1 MISFTNRLRLSNL
14 FIVLC
19 MLCAYTSFAQQPAF
33 PGAEGAG
40 MFATGGRGTTST
52 PTTVFEVTNLSDD
65 GLPGSLRYALTASA
79 TYRTVVFRVSGTIH
93 LNSRLT
99 IKANT
104 TIAGQ
109 TAPGDGICVADYP
122 VYIVGDNVIVRYM
135 RFRLGDKNQKK
146 VDANGNPVNGSGGD
160 DAFGGADVSNI
171 IIDHCSVSWS
181 NDEAL
186 TIYRGDNLTI
196 QWCFITEPLNY
207 SYHWE
212 TGDTDWE
219 QHGYGGIWGAKR
231 GSMHHNLFTHCRN
244 RSPRFAGVA
253 SYTPAVQGAEMA
265 DFRNNVIYN
274 WGINNIYG
282 GEGGYYNLVNNYLK
296 PGPSTTSRKT
306 QIVAVDS
313 GGGYPYAKY
322 YLAGNYITSSA
333 TNTNNNWLGV
343 TMRSGKLSDTVY
355 SKVNTP
361 FDFGYPVVT
370 QSASEAYEA
379 VLQGAGCSL
388 PNRDTLDQ
396 RIVNDV
402 RNGTGRIIDVQ
413 GGYPHGTPYEQTVN
427 AWPALSSTAAPTDT
441 DHDGMPDSWE
451 TSNGLNPN
459 DASDRKGVA
468 ANGYT
473 NLENYLNSLTNPTAN
488 TNPTIYANGSF
499 SYFNQTLGS
508 PSAVQ
513 TFLVSGNNL
522 TSDIILTAPANY
534 QLSLDSST
542 WSSSL
547 TLIANSGS
555 VSSTTVRVRLNAP
568 ANGTYNGVISA
579 ASTGATTINMPVN
592 GTTSN
597 AVAPAVNQKQ
607 IIGLYPEM
615 EGGFENQPA
624 GAVSTAAPAAGSNL
638 SQKVWTTNGS
648 ANIVSNGTARTGNNY
663 FTYTS
668 TSLSTKNNYSPTVS
682 TPLTK
687 GIKYIVQFYYRALAP
702 STGNQVGGVIA
713 VADNTNF
720 TAATSTAAW
729 TATNGDWLKAVYTY
743 SVNPAYT
750 PTMSFAGFRFN
761 GGGSNAIAKPFDVDD
776 FVIYPADN
784 QAVPSADV
792 TAPDGASSP
801 EATGDANS
809 ITVSWTAPAA
819 GVDGGGYVVVR
830 SASSVA
836 PVVKANGLYFIGNS
850 IGSGNTVVYI
860 GSGSNF
866 TDDGGVAAL
875 APGITYHYHIFT
887 VDKAFNYSSVATAS
901 AATVSTTPVVAMS
914 GDLNPFTQTLGTPSA
929 SQSFTVQGNNL
940 TANVTVSAPAGFEL
954 SEDEN
959 TWHTS
964 LSLVRE
970 NNSVNAT
977 AFVRL
982 NATTAGLYSGNI
994 TATSAGATEASL
1006 AVTGVAAIA
1015 VLPMAG
1021 YDVVVAQDGT
1031 GNYTSLQVAINAAP
1045 SNSVTPYRIFVK
1057 KGKYIEKVTIPSNK
1071 PFLHVVGEGINEV
1084 VFSWDDYA
1092 GKPGVTEI
1100 ATITINSNDCVFM
1113 NMTIENSWGRKNDGP
1128 QALAVKATGDRI
1140 IFKNCK
1146 MVSGQDTVMAHGNGK
1161 RQYFRNCYID
1171 GNTDYIYG
1179 SAIAVFDSCVLFNR
1193 DRVDGSTSSVFT
1205 AASTPPGQ
1213 TYGYVFRDCLL
1224 PNNNGQTAYTL
1235 GRPWGNAAPPHTSE
1249 TKVVFLNCRMGT
1261 TVKPERWQVWTSETN
1276 TSLITY
1282 AEYKTRYFSGAL
1294 VDLSKRVS
1302 WSKEFTDEQAAP
1314 YFINSNMFGTWD
1326 PCVVLA
1332 EACTPFLAPISL
1344 SNFRMNRSSSQSTI
1358 LFNICWPINGVTFEL
1373 HRSSDS
1379 VNFSKVNELV
1389 ASTDTTAAYRFTD
1402 VLPPAGVSYFYKIV
1416 ASKAG
1421 YQAYTT
1427 DTVVKV
1433 DRSTPL
1439 NGDFRSAGS
1448 GFWTNASSGNGSNPV
1463 SIWEKYIA
1471 ASNSWVLQPTG
1482 VQPTNANVTIRS
1494 GHMVTIDGLKSVNN
1508 LTIAQGAVLNSNG
1521 GYGATPSA
1529 QTLRIGAGQ
1538 TATVTLQNDGTFGG
1552 DANPQDLINL
1562 EFNPA
1567 CASVLWTGSGVS
1579 KITRLRPLPANPNAL
1594 NVVFDQDVSL
1604 SYSLPGFTA
1613 YYNTASNS
1621 TVENVTYTINKGE
1634 TIKLVQPSAS
1644 FSPTSSVTSNL
1655 GGSYTYNIEGTLDL
1669 SATTSTS
1676 NLVPY
1681 SNNASSV
1688 VSLNIGSEGVLKL
1701 GKGFNTVNSSPSTTG
1716 NNGKLVLT
1724 IADGGLVDATK
1735 TTSLS
1740 LGSYY
1745 FITSGSGALKRPVGA
1760 SAVSFPIG
1768 TSATSYNP
1776 VTLTNTGAV
1785 DNITVSVK
1793 NSFDHAAADANKV
1806 VNKQWTINED
1816 ADGGSHLT
1824 AKFGWVVA
1832 DHASEFDPSQ
1842 PSAVMQYKER
1852 NWKIIPAPLNGS
1864 GTLSDPY
1871 TATASG
1877 FISVGAFGVTNYT
1890 KANATVK
1897 IQAGSYSYDG
1907 NAHAASGFAYG
1918 TGGEGDRLN
1927 PDVTFTYKD
1936 ANNNL
1941 LNGAPKNAGAY
1952 PVTASFAGNDYYNPA
1967 SATATL
1973 TIDPRPLTIKADD
1986 QTKECGDDLNLG
1998 TTAFTAEGLVNGD
2011 AVSSV
2016 SLTANGVTG
2025 PGEYPIVPGSAVGT
2039 GLSNYTITYVNGT
2052 LTITDVTAPIITYCP
2067 VVPVQCYNAN
2077 GTYSIPVLTATDN
2090 CGTIH
2095 ISYSITGATSRS
2107 GINAD
2112 ASGSFN
2118 EGISTINW
2126 IINDVHGNQTICHT
2140 TVTVN
2145 PRLLVSIPD
2154 VYAMNPEVDA
2164 KNTIYLGYGPS
2175 SLNVTAN
2182 ASGGTS
2188 AYAYSWSNGQL
2199 TQSISVD
2206 AAGTYTVLV
2215 KDANQCTAQAS
2226 ITINVVDVRCG
2237 NNSDKVMVC
2246 HNGKEI
2252 CVFSGDVQ
2260 EHLNHGDHLGACD
2273 TNSSAR
2279 LHNSGSNGNVTASYQ
2294 VMVYPNPVREN
2305 VKLFVSKIKA
2315 GASMQLYNVNGS
2327 LVRSLKLINNT
2338 NTIQVKGLAA
2348 GVYYLVVRN
2357 GDQTTTNKIIIQ

>member
-1 MISFTNRLRLSNL
+1 MMNFTNRLPLPNL

-40 MFATGGRGTTST
+40 MFASGGRGTTSA

-65 GLPGSLRYALTASA
+65 GLPGSLRYALTTSA

-99 IKANT
+99 IKSNT

-122 VYIVGDNVIVRYM
+122 VSISGDNVIVRYM

-146 VDANGNPVNGSGGD
+146 VDANGNPVDGSGSD
-160 DAFGGADVSNI
+160 DAFGGSGSNI
-171 IIDHCSVSWS
+171 IIDHVTASWS
-181 NDEAL
+181 TDEAL

-196 QWCFITEPLNY
+196 QWSIMSEPLNY
-207 SYHWE
+207 SYHFE
-212 TGDTDWE
+212 AGDTDWE
-219 QHGYGGIWGAKR
+219 NHGYGGIWGAKR
-231 GSMHHNLFTHCRN
+231 GSMHHNLFTHCKN
-244 RSPRFAGVA
+244 RTPRFAGV
-253 SYTPAVQGAEMA
+253 STYTPAVQGAEMA
-265 DFRNNVIYN
+265 DLRNNVIYN

-282 GEGGYYNLVNNYLK
+282 GEGGYYNVVNNYLK

-313 GGGYPYAKY
+313 GSGFPYAKY

-333 TNTNNNWLGV
+333 TNSNNNWSGV
-343 TMRSGKLSDTVY
+343 TMRSGNLSDTVY

-361 FDFGYPVVT
+361 FDFGYPVTT
-370 QSASEAYEA
+370 QSALEAYEA

-427 AWPALSSTAAPTDT
+427 AWPTLNSTAAPADS

-459 DASDRKGVA
+459 DASDRNAVA

-473 NLENYLNSLTNPTAN
+473 NLENYLNSLTNPAAN
-488 TNPTIYANGSF
+488 TNPTVYANGSF
-499 SYFNQTLGS
+499 SNFNQTLGS
-508 PSAVQ
+508 PSAAQ
-513 TFLVSGNNL
+513 TFSVSGSNL
-522 TSDIILTAPANY
+522 TSDIILTASANY
-534 QLSLDSST
+534 QLSLDSVN
-542 WSSSL
+542 WSNSL
-547 TLIANSGS
+547 TLTANSGT

-568 ANGTYNGVISA
+568 ANGTYNGIISA

-597 AVAPAVNQKQ
+597 VSPTVNQKQ

-624 GAVSTAAPAAGSNL
+624 GAVSTTAPAAGSNL
-638 SQKVWTTNGS
+638 SQKVWSTNGS
-648 ANIVSNGTARTGNNY
+648 ANIVNNGTARTGNNY

-682 TPLTK
+682 TSLTK
-687 GIKYIVQFYYRALAP
+687 GIKYIVQFYYRAPAP
-702 STGNQVGGVIA
+702 ATGNQVGGLIA
-713 VADNTNF
+713 VADNANF
-720 TAATSTAAW
+720 TTATSTAAW
-729 TATNGDWLKAVYTY
+729 TATNGDWSKATYTY

-750 PTMSFAGFRFN
+750 PTMSFGGFRFN
-761 GGGSNAIAKPFDVDD
+761 GGGTNAIAKPFDVDD

-784 QAVPSADV
+784 QTVPSADV
-792 TAPDGASSP
+792 TAPDPASSP
-801 EATGDANS
+801 VATGNSNS
-809 ITVSWTAPAA
+809 ITVSWNVPAS

-830 SASSVA
+830 SASATA
-836 PVVKANGLYFIGNS
+836 PVVKANGLYFISNS
-850 IGSGNTVVYI
+850 IGSGNTVLYI
-860 GSGSNF
+860 GSGTNF
-866 TDDGGVAAL
+866 TDDGTVAAL

-901 AATVSTTPVVAMS
+901 AATVSTAPVVNVS
-914 GDLNPFTQTLGTPSA
+914 GNLNPFTQTLGTPSA
-929 SQSFTVQGNNL
+929 SQSFTVKGNNL

-954 SEDEN
+954 SEDDN
-959 TWHTS
+959 TWQTS
-964 LSLVRE
+964 LNLVRE
-970 NNSVNAT
+970 NNSVDAT
-977 AFVRL
+977 AFVRM

-994 TATSAGATEASL
+994 TATSSGAADASL
-1006 AVTGVAAIA
+1006 AVSGVAANA
-1015 VLPMAG
+1015 VLPVAG

-1031 GNYTSLQVAINAAP
+1031 GNYTSLQAAINAAP
-1045 SNSVTPYRIFVK
+1045 SNSTTPYRIFVK

-1071 PFLHVVGEGINEV
+1071 PFLYVVGEGINEV

-1146 MVSGQDTVMAHGNGK
+1146 MVSGQDTVMAQGNGK

-1193 DRVDGSTSSVFT
+1193 DRIDGSTSSVFT

-1224 PNNNGQTAYTL
+1224 LNNNGQTTYTL

-1282 AEYKTRYFSGAL
+1282 AEYKTRYFNGAL

-1314 YFINSNMFGTWD
+1314 YFVNSNMFGIWD
-1326 PCVVLA
+1326 PCAVLA
-1332 EACTPFLAPISL
+1332 EACVPFSAPISL
-1344 SNFRMNRSSSQSTI
+1344 SNFRINRSSSESRI

-1373 HRSSDS
+1373 HRSTDS
-1379 VNFSKVNELV
+1379 VNFSKVKELIS
-1389 ASTDTTAAYRFTD
+1389 STDTTAAYSFTD
-1402 VLPPAGVSYFYKIV
+1402 VLPLNAVSYFYKIV
-1416 ASKAG
+1416 AGKSG
-1421 YQAYTT
+1421 YQTFTT
-1427 DTVVKV
+1427 DTVIKV
-1433 DRSTPL
+1433 DRSVPL

-1448 GFWTNASSGNGSNPV
+1448 GFWTNASSGNGSNPI
-1463 SIWEKYIA
+1463 SIWEKYVTS
-1471 ASNSWVLQPTG
+1471 SNSWVLQPTG
-1482 VQPTNANVTIRS
+1482 TQPVNANVTIRS
-1494 GHMVTIDGLKSVNN
+1494 GHTVRMDGLKSVNN
-1508 LTIAQGAVLNSNG
+1508 LTIEQGAVLNGNG
-1521 GYGATPSA
+1521 GYGATPAA
-1529 QTLRIGAGQ
+1529 QTLRIGVGQ
-1538 TATVTLQNDGTFGG
+1538 AASVTFQNDGIFGG
-1552 DANPQDLINL
+1552 DANPQDLIIL

-1567 CASVLWTGSGVS
+1567 CAAVLWTGSGVS

-1594 NVVFDQDVSL
+1594 SVVFDQDVSL
-1604 SYSLPGFTA
+1604 SYNLSGFTA

-1621 TVENVTYTINKGE
+1621 TGENVTYTINKGK
-1634 TIKLVQPSAS
+1634 TIRLTNPAAS
-1644 FSPTSSVTSNL
+1644 FSPTGSTTTNP

-1669 SATTSTS
+1669 SATTTTS

-1724 IADGGLVDATK
+1724 IADGGLADATK
-1735 TTSLS
+1735 TTSLT
-1740 LGSYY
+1740 LGSNY
-1745 FITSGSGALKRPVGA
+1745 FITSGSGALKRSVGA

-1768 TSATSYNP
+1768 TSANNYNP
-1776 VTLTNTGAV
+1776 VTLTNTGTV
-1785 DNITVSVK
+1785 DNFSVSVK
-1793 NSFDHAAADANKV
+1793 NSFDNPAPDANKV
-1806 VNKQWTINED
+1806 VNKQWTIKED
-1816 ADGGSHLT
+1816 EDGGSNLI

-1832 DHASEFDPSQ
+1832 DQASGFDPSQ
-1842 PSAVMQYKER
+1842 PLAVMQYKES
-1852 NWKIIPAPLNGS
+1852 NWKITAASRNGS
-1864 GTLSDPY
+1864 GALADPY

-1877 FISVGAFGVTNYT
+1877 FTTVGAFAVTNYT
-1890 KANATVK
+1890 KANASIKV
-1897 IQAGSYSYDG
+1897 QAGSYTYDG

-1918 TGGEGDRLN
+1918 TGGEGDKLN

-1941 LNGAPKNAGAY
+1941 LNDAPKNAGSY
-1952 PVTASFAGNDYYNPA
+1952 TVTASFAGNDYYNPA

-1973 TIDPRPLTIKADD
+1973 TIDPRPLMIKATD
-1986 QTKECGDDLNLG
+1986 QIKECGDDLNLS
-1998 TTAFTAEGLVNGD
+1998 TIAFTTDGLVDAD
-2011 AVSSV
+2011 AVSNV
-2016 SLTANGVTG
+2016 SLTSDGVTG
-2025 PGEYPIVPGSAVGT
+2025 VGNYSIVPSSATGVGLT
-2039 GLSNYTITYVNGT
+2039 NYTISYVNGT
-2052 LTITDVTAPIITYCP
+2052 LTITDVTAPVISYCP
-2067 VVPVQCYNAN
+2067 VVPLQCYNPTGNYTVPA
-2077 GTYSIPVLTATDN
+2077 LQATDK
-2090 CGTIH
+2090 CGAITV
-2095 ISYSITGATSRS
+2095 SYSITGATTRS
-2107 GINAD
+2107 GNGAD

-2118 EGISTINW
+2118 EGVSTINW
-2126 IINDVHGNQTICHT
+2126 IVNDEHGNQTTCQT

-2145 PRLLVSIPD
+2145 PLLLVSIPD
-2154 VYAMNPEVDA
+2154 VYAMNPAVDE
-2164 KNTIYLGYGPS
+2164 KNTLYLGYGPS
-2175 SLNVTAN
+2175 SLNITAN

-2188 AYAYSWSNGQL
+2188 AYAYSWSNGQS
-2199 TQSISVD
+2199 TQSISAD

-2226 ITINVVDVRCG
+2226 VTIKVIDVRCG

-2252 CVFSGDVQ
+2252 CVTSESVQ
-2260 EHLNHGDHLGACD
+2260 DHLNHGDRLGGCNM
-2273 TNSSAR
+2273 NSSSASATNIQNDISSSYSYR
-2279 LHNSGSNGNVTASYQ
+2279 VT
-2294 VMVYPNPVREN
+2294 VYPNPVREN
-2305 VKLFVSKIKA
+2305 LKVYVNKIET
-2315 GASMQLYNVNGS
+2315 GATMQLYNTNGS
-2327 LVRSLKLINNT
+2327 LVRSLKLISNT
-2338 NTIQVKGLAA
+2338 NTISVEGLTA
-2348 GVYYLVVRN
+2348 GMYYLLVKN
-2357 GDQTTTNKIIIQ
+2357 GDKTTTNKIVIQ